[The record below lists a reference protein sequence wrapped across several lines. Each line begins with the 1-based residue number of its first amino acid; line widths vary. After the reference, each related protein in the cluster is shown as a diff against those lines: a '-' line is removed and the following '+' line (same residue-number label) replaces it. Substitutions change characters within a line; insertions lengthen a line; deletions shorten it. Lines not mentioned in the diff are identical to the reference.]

1 MLTATYMTDVCAL
14 RPEFKDELFRGD
26 LSAPDIMA
34 TGSHVVQKYY
44 FIDGEYGTPGYFV
57 RPGAFEYKYG

>member
-1 MLTATYMTDVCAL
+1 
-14 RPEFKDELFRGD
+14 
-26 LSAPDIMA
+26 MA